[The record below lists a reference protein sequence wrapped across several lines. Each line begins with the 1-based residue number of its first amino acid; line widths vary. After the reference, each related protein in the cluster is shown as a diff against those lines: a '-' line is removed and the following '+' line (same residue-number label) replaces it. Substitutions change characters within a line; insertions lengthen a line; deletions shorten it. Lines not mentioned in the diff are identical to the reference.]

1 MSLGLTHFRFLYSL
15 SFNHSSLFVVV
26 QFHLLI
32 SICVLWIY
40 GVLLFGLINMFF
52 KLQSSMFDLY
62 ISVEI
67 EANYRQL
74 KPNLTRPMVIYS
86 SQQV

>member
-15 SFNHSSLFVVV
+15 SFSHSSLYCGCA
-26 QFHLLI
+26 I
-32 SICVLWIY
+32 SSPYFYLCFWIY